1 MRIDKFLWSVRIYK
15 TRSIAS
21 DEIKKNKVAIGEQV
35 VKNSK
40 EVKVGDLIKIK
51 KNQIELKIKVRELP
65 KSRVGAKL
73 VPEFITDC
81 TDKEQYELLKLRQLQ
96 QSYYRAKGEGRP
108 TKKDRRDIDG
118 YLGPDDVNS
127 NSDSDSVSTSEDHWD
142 QFFKSIG
149 EDSEDE

>member
-21 DEIKKNKVAIGEQV
+21 DEIKKNKVLIGDNV

-40 EVKVGDLIKIK
+40 EVKIGDTIKVK
-51 KNQIELKIKVRELP
+51 KNQIEFKIKVLDLP

-73 VPEFITDC
+73 VPDYIADRTEQ
-81 TDKEQYELLKLRQLQ
+81 EQYEILKLKRMQ

-108 TKKDRRDIDG
+108 TKKDRRDIHGFMDDG
-118 YLGPDDVNS
+118 AEISSTGTDWDNFFS
-127 NSDSDSVSTSEDHWD
+127 SVEEDPE
-142 QFFKSIG
+142 G
-149 EDSEDE
+149 E

>member
-21 DEIKKNKVAIGEQV
+21 DEIKKNKVLIGDNV

-40 EVKVGDLIKIK
+40 EVKIGDTIKVK
-51 KNQIELKIKVRELP
+51 KNQIEFKIKVLDLP

-73 VPEFITDC
+73 VPDYIADRTEQ
-81 TDKEQYELLKLRQLQ
+81 EQYEILKFKRMQ

-108 TKKDRRDIDG
+108 TKKDRRDIHGFMDDG
-118 YLGPDDVNS
+118 AEISSTGTDWDNFFS
-127 NSDSDSVSTSEDHWD
+127 SVEEDPE
-142 QFFKSIG
+142 G
-149 EDSEDE
+149 E